1 MTEGKLSAS
10 KAEPPTTNDLNSIIH
25 EDNGGASIKNE
36 KATTLEISWDNLK
49 SSQNRESDLSKLMR
63 QDLSQ
68 KAEEEGELPKEPKNE
83 WLMDNSADIES
94 GFRSGS
100 DPEDKMGALNEGTV
114 DSAYFSS
121 DS

>member
-83 WLMDNSADIES
+83 WLMDN
-94 GFRSGS
+94 RC
-100 DPEDKMGALNEGTV
+100 L
-114 DSAYFSS
+114 
-121 DS
+121 